1 MFEIA
6 HRRFAG
12 ASSSKAWLTAVSL
25 SAVVL
30 CGSQLHAQTSA
41 PAPLAAPGQATP
53 ANPAATAQQPANP
66 AAAKPGLR
74 TVDPASVK
82 LTFYT
87 VQSADMLASK
97 LLDAEVYNLQN
108 EEIGEVEDIIIDQGR
123 TVRAVVISVGGFLGI
138 GERNVAADPAS
149 LVLMRESGSEL
160 RIVANTTR
168 EDLKAAPE
176 FKFGA
181 K

>member
-1 MFEIA
+1 
-6 HRRFAG
+6 
-12 ASSSKAWLTAVSL
+12 
-25 SAVVL
+25 
-30 CGSQLHAQTSA
+30 
-41 PAPLAAPGQATP
+41 
-53 ANPAATAQQPANP
+53 
-66 AAAKPGLR
+66 
-74 TVDPASVK
+74 
-82 LTFYT
+82 
-87 VQSADMLASK
+87 MLASK

-123 TVRAVVISVGGFLGI
+123 IVRAVVISVGGFLGI
-138 GERNVAADPAS
+138 GERSVAADPAS
-149 LVLMRESGSEL
+149 LVLMRNSGGEL